1 MALTHPSPASP
12 EQDSRAADGHG
23 ARLAALG
30 PRVGPMLAA
39 GAADAWTILDA
50 ARDRAASG
58 RPILS
63 LSIGQPVEPPPA
75 EVAAALT
82 AALQAGRT
90 RYSPL
95 LGEPALRQAI
105 ARLRGCDE
113 AHVVVLPGAQHAL
126 LAVLSL
132 ILGDGDEVIAPDP
145 HYATYAGTVAT
156 AGGRLVPVPMESPHF
171 ALDPGRLAHAIG
183 PRTRA
188 ILVNSPCN
196 PTGATID
203 AAGFRALA
211 ALCRAHGLWL
221 VSDEVYGSLTYGKP
235 HVSAWD
241 HGPDDSTVVLDS
253 LSKSHAMT
261 GYRVGWA
268 LAPPRLVAA
277 LGEWS
282 AAALFGVSQFV
293 QDAAVAALETPESS
307 LADYRA
313 GFARRARLLV
323 ERLADVPSLS
333 VSMPEG
339 GMFALVD
346 VRGVQGDDVAFAH
359 ALLEAEDVVVMP
371 GSGFGPGGRGHVR
384 ISLTPADPDFEEA
397 LSRLARFATRVGR

>member
-1 MALTHPSPASP
+1 MVHIHPLPASP
-12 EQDSRAADGHG
+12 EPGPAAADGH
-23 ARLAALG
+23 ARWPAPLG
-30 PRVGPMLAA
+30 PRVAPMLAA
-39 GAADAWTILDA
+39 GASDAWTILDV
-50 ARDRAASG
+50 ARSRAEAG
-58 RPILS
+58 RPVLS

-75 EVAAALT
+75 GVAAAVT
-82 AALQAGRT
+82 TALQAGRT

-105 ARLRGCDE
+105 ARLRGCE
-113 AHVVVLPGAQHAL
+113 ESHVVVLPGAQHAL

-132 ILGDGDEVIAPDP
+132 ILGEGDEVIAPDP
-145 HYATYAGTVAT
+145 HYATYAGTAAS
-156 AGGRLVPVPMESPHF
+156 AGGRLVPVPMESPRF
-171 ALDPGRLAHAIG
+171 ALDPGRLSRAIG

-203 AAGFRALA
+203 AAGFSALA

-221 VSDEVYGSLTYGKP
+221 ISDEVYGSLTYGRP
-235 HVSAWD
+235 HVSAWA
-241 HGPDDSTVVLDS
+241 HGPEGSTVVLDS

-268 LAPPRLVAA
+268 LAPPRLVEA

-293 QDAAVAALETPESS
+293 QDAAVAALAVPESS
-307 LADYRA
+307 LADYRL
-313 GFARRARLLV
+313 GFARRARRLV
-323 ERLADVPSLS
+323 ERLADVPTLS

-346 VRGVQGDDVAFAH
+346 VRRVEPDDVAFAH

-371 GSGFGPGGRGHVR
+371 GSGFGPGGRGHIR
-384 ISLTPADPDFEEA
+384 ISLTPADPDFDEA
-397 LSRLARFATRVGR
+397 LVRLARFAVGRTA